1 MHDRG
6 KTSSGNT
13 LRRQGT
19 VSKDR
24 MVKVPG
30 AHTDDRWKGKG
41 GVWAHLRKQTRLLAV
56 SERDGVR
63 VYKGII
69 H

>member
-1 MHDRG
+1 MHERG
-6 KTSSGNT
+6 KTSSGNS

-30 AHTDDRWKGKG
+30 AHTDDRWKGK
-41 GVWAHLRKQTRLLAV
+41 
-56 SERDGVR
+56 E
-63 VYKGII
+63 VYGRICESKPAS
-69 H
+69 